1 MPKKAIYGNSSLFE
15 NKKEVNNIFP
25 VQRKS
30 AYEVKNSINLIRR
43 HQLLK
48 CNNII
53 SAIKKLLISIIL
65 TNGLQ
70 KL

>member
-1 MPKKAIYGNSSLFE
+1 MPKKAIYANSSLFE
-15 NKKEVNNIFP
+15 NKKDVNNIFP

-30 AYEVKNSINLIRR
+30 AHEVKNSINLIRS

-53 SAIKKLLISIIL
+53 SATKKLLISIIL